1 MRKLLFI
8 STLLVSMVLNI
19 SCVEDKKK
27 DDNKDEKGFISA
39 REELETNGWSYIGDV
54 RFYSTLS
61 DTEDVFGTPYAMYE
75 KDGNYI
81 RITIDRYNDS
91 IEDYIDRHTLKT
103 IRDAGFIESVTRGNF
118 YYKGEYYT
126 WSAPLAYGK

>member
-19 SCVEDKKK
+19 SCGEDKKK

-39 REELETNGWSYIGDV
+39 REELEANGWSYIGDV
-54 RFYSTLS
+54 RFFSTLS
-61 DTEDVFGTPYAMYE
+61 DIEDDYGRPYAIYE

-81 RITIDRYNDS
+81 RINIDIYNNNE
-91 IEDYIDRHTLKT
+91 EDYIDRHTLKT
-103 IRDAGFIESVTRGNF
+103 IRDAGFIVSVTRGNF

>member
-19 SCVEDKKK
+19 SCGEDKKK

-39 REELETNGWSYIGDV
+39 REELEANGWSYMGDV
-54 RFYSTLS
+54 RFVSTFS
-61 DTEDVFGTPYAMYE
+61 EVEDDFGRPYAIYE

-81 RITIDRYNDS
+81 RIDIDIYNNNE
-91 IEDYIDRHTLKT
+91 EDYIDRHTLKT
-103 IRDAGFIESVTRGNF
+103 IRDAGFIQSVTRGNF
-118 YYKGEYYT
+118 YHKGKYYT
-126 WSAPLAYGK
+126 WSAPNSYGR